1 VGGVI
6 ELSLPGGE
14 VRFTEGSEPPPRPVV
29 LGRQVHGARVAVD
42 GEGEEADGQATAR
55 ADVAV
60 AVRVADCLPVALVA
74 PEAVAAV
81 HAGWRGLAAG
91 VLEEGVRVLR
101 SELGATAIRA
111 AIGPGIG
118 PCCYEVGDE
127 VRAVFGTD
135 GRTLD
140 LKAVARERLAAAGV
154 EAVHDVGRC
163 THCEPALHSFRR
175 DGTAERQLGIVWRS

>member
-14 VRFTEGSEPPPRPVV
+14 VRFTEGREAPPVTPV
-29 LGRQVHGARVAVD
+29 LGRQVHGTRVAVD
-42 GEGEEADGQATAR
+42 GAGEEADGQATAR
-55 ADVAV
+55 RGVAV
-60 AVRVADCLPVALVA
+60 GVRVADCLPVALVA

-81 HAGWRGLAAG
+81 HAGWRGLAGG

-101 SELGATAIRA
+101 ELGATRVEA
-111 AIGPGIG
+111 AIGPGAG

-127 VRAVFGTD
+127 VREALGEDGGTV
-135 GRTLD
+135 D
-140 LKAVARERLAAAGV
+140 LAGVAERRLRAAGV
-154 EAVHDVGRC
+154 AEVHRAGRC
-163 THCEPALHSFRR
+163 TICDEDLHSFRR